1 MINFVL
7 DYLRLEDKTDRPYE
21 CEWCG
26 DNFGGH
32 KRKYCTPKCRE
43 EEKRY
48 EASKEKLERHKR
60 RQEKILLRE
69 QALHKKRIAKLD
81 KELARLKKENKKYK
95 CVVCDNELTG
105 QQTLYCSDE
114 CSKLS
119 RLDERKRLTPA
130 TSIFS
135 ESGKWHEGYYG
146 KCNVD
151 IVETKNC
158 LEVINLEPYTYESDY
173 YIEKCIIEDLP
184 EARYTDGTW
193 HSNKLHKGMDY
204 YYGPNYSEREFVKQ
218 RKKSAITNLITL
230 LKQRIKQLEDGERK
244 EPMVVNAD

>member
-48 EASKEKLERHKR
+48 EASKNKLERHKR
-60 RQEKILLRE
+60 RQEKILLKE
-69 QALHKKRIAKLD
+69 QALHKKRIVKLD
-81 KELARLKKENKKYK
+81 KKLK

-114 CSKLS
+114 CSRVT

-135 ESGKWHEGYYG
+135 ETGKWHEGHYG

-151 IVETKNC
+151 IVESKNS
-158 LEVINLEPYTYESDY
+158 LVAIDLAPYTYESDY
-173 YIEKCIIEDLP
+173 YIDKCIIEDLP
-184 EARYTDGTW
+184 EARYTDGTC
-193 HSNKLHKGMDY
+193 HDNKLHKGMDY
-204 YYGPNYSEREFVKQ
+204 YYGPNYSERELVKY
-218 RKKSAITNLITL
+218 RKKGAIINLVTL
-230 LKQRIKQLEDGERK
+230 LKQRITQLERSED
-244 EPMVVNAD
+244 VQ

>member
-1 MINFVL
+1 MVNFIL
-7 DYLRLEDKTDRPYE
+7 QYHLLEDKTDRPYE
-21 CEWCG
+21 GEWCG

-32 KRKYCTPKCRE
+32 KRKYCAPKCRE

-60 RQEKILLRE
+60 RQEKILLKE

-105 QQTLYCSDE
+105 NQTLYCSTQ
-114 CSKLS
+114 CNNLA

-135 ESGKWHEGYYG
+135 ESGKWHEGHYG
-146 KCNVD
+146 HCNID
-151 IVETKNC
+151 IVESKNS
-158 LEVINLEPYTYESDY
+158 LVAIDLAPYTYESDY
-173 YIEKCIIEDLP
+173 YIEKCIIEELSQ
-184 EARYTDGTW
+184 ARYTDGTC
-193 HSNKLHKGMDY
+193 HDNRLHKGQEY
-204 YYGPNYSEREFVKQ
+204 YYGPNYSERELVKY
-218 RKKSAITNLITL
+218 RKKDAVRNLITL
-230 LKQRIKQLEDGERK
+230 LKQRITQLEDGERK
-244 EPMVVNAD
+244 ELMVVNAD

>member
-1 MINFVL
+1 MVNFIL
-7 DYLRLEDKTDRPYE
+7 QYHLLEDKSDRPYE

-60 RQEKILLRE
+60 RQEKILLKE

-114 CSKLS
+114 CSKLT
-119 RLDERKRLTPA
+119 RLDERKRPTPA
-130 TSIFS
+130 ESIFS
-135 ESGKWHEGYYG
+135 ETGKWHEGYYG

-151 IVETKNC
+151 IVEAKNPSAIID
-158 LEVINLEPYTYESDY
+158 LAPYTYESEAY
-173 YIEKCIIEDLP
+173 LRRCLEEMP
-184 EARYTDGTW
+184 QARYSDGTFY
-193 HSNKLHKGMDY
+193 SQSGHKSSEY
-204 YYGPNYSEREFVKQ
+204 YYGKNNVKMINRQKRKDAVRE
-218 RKKSAITNLITL
+218 ILYL
-230 LKQRIKQLEDGERK
+230 LKQRITQLEDGERK